1 MRRLA
6 VSALCILALSGCAAN
21 TAKRAYVASVAA
33 LNACLIANPSDPAAC
48 QAQRAVMNNDLML
61 YSNLSQ

>member
-6 VSALCILALSGCAAN
+6 LSALCILALSGCAAN
-21 TAKRAYVASVAA
+21 HAQQAYIASVSA
-33 LNACLIANPSDPAAC
+33 LNACLLANPSTPATC
-48 QAQRAVMNNDLML
+48 QAQRAVMDNDLML

>member
-6 VSALCILALSGCAAN
+6 VSALCILALSGCASN
-21 TAKRAYVASVAA
+21 TAQRAYVASVNA
-33 LNACLIANPSDPAAC
+33 LNACLLANPTNPAAC
-48 QAQRAVMNNDLML
+48 QAQRAVMDNDLLL